1 MQRNFLLTNNWPNV
15 TKVHVVILNPDYSPS
30 RLLAA
35 ALEKWSVTMARS
47 QRGAPAIRVHQ
58 MGKCEG
64 AHDGGFYQL
73 FLLHV
78 CSVRLFCA
86 AAVSPSTAGR
96 RSGPPRSAPLP
107 SPRLSGREVLM
118 AVATP
123 DSLSIC
129 CGWHSSFTVTSPR
142 LTGTSALLFWFLP
155 PNLHLTNAIFSRHE
169 LINDLCC
176 RAAAFGAGSTKIWQ
190 LDYFNYVLR
199 SRQGYL
205 WKTKLL

>member
-1 MQRNFLLTNNWPNV
+1 
-15 TKVHVVILNPDYSPS
+15 
-30 RLLAA
+30 
-35 ALEKWSVTMARS
+35 MARS

-78 CSVRLFCA
+78 CSAPVLHHRHVA
-86 AAVSPSTAGR
+86 ERGGR
-96 RSGPPRSAPLP
+96 RCGPPRSAPLP

-129 CGWHSSFTVTSPR
+129 
-142 LTGTSALLFWFLP
+142 
-155 PNLHLTNAIFSRHE
+155 
-169 LINDLCC
+169 
-176 RAAAFGAGSTKIWQ
+176 
-190 LDYFNYVLR
+190 
-199 SRQGYL
+199 
-205 WKTKLL
+205 